1 MLAACHTAVV
11 LDRLYTQPEY
21 GVIAAGLLTEGGTHA
36 DA

>member
-21 GVIAAGLLTEGGTHA
+21 GVIAGLLTEGGTHA